1 MINLWMSSTSSDISF
16 AVIIFNP
23 KKTPI
28 DKKIIELSLIYLT
41 ILNFLTDMLKLDCR
55 IIILFNYG

>member
-1 MINLWMSSTSSDISF
+1 MSSTSSDISF